1 MEYDYKTLYEKI
13 KKMLYS
19 YEYHLRKGKTIELYD
34 VSGNELDFFVCE
46 WKDYEEMFSNS
57 YNSMNIF
64 LVVKYDTLNK
74 ELREMMESFKDKS
87 FAEIFLTLQIMGY

>member
-13 KKMLYS
+13 KKLLYS
-19 YEYHLRKGKTIELYD
+19 YDYHFRKGKMIELYD
-34 VSGNELDFFVCE
+34 MSCNEYDLFIYE
-46 WKDYEEMFSNS
+46 WKDYEDMFSNS

-64 LVVKYDTLNK
+64 LVVKYETLNK

-87 FAEIFLTLQIMGY
+87 FEELFLILQIMGY